1 MVSNTSMVTDPF
13 EEYLEETQLVED
25 TAMPP
30 HPSSM
35 MEVMRHNKPEWLY
48 ILIGSMCSI
57 VMGASM
63 PVFAILFGDILG
75 TLSLGDPEQVRS
87 ETNFYCLLF
96 VVVGIV
102 IGFATFLQTYT
113 FIVAGERLTMRLRG
127 LAFAAMVQQ
136 EIAWFDD
143 KQNNSGSL
151 CARLSG
157 DASKVQ
163 GATGQRVGTILQALA
178 TLILGVTLSMY
189 YEWRLGLV
197 ALVFAP
203 AILIAEYSF
212 EVLQYGQ
219 VEGNTKSMEKS
230 TKIAVEAVSNIR
242 TVAGLGTEKTFHD
255 NYMMELQPAH
265 IVALRNSHFR
275 ALVYGLATSIS
286 YFAFSACMYYGGQL
300 VEQEG
305 IPYADVFK
313 VSQALIFGTSSI
325 ANALAFAPNFRKGLV
340 AASKI
345 FQLLDRK
352 PKITDPKGFPDDKWA
367 ADGHVSYSDV
377 QFSYPTRSGTKVIR
391 GLNLEV
397 RQGQTVAL
405 VGPSGCGKSTCVQL
419 LERFYDPI
427 SGSVGYETRMGDKG
441 IQLSGGQKQRVAIAR
456 ALIRNP
462 KILLLDEATSAL
474 DTESEKVVQE
484 ALDKAKEGRTCI
496 TIAHRLST
504 IQDADVICVIDK
516 GVVSELGTHS
526 HLARPHIPNCVL
538 LTMSGLPSLD
548 SCIRGLAE
556 RFFSR
561 VQASSNMIVSGIGDY
576 DAPGHPYRRI
586 RDGVVNRTPSSTSP
600 SDLGVE
606 SGESCETG
614 RGGQIARDA
623 SQ

>member
-1 MVSNTSMVTDPF
+1 
-13 EEYLEETQLVED
+13 
-25 TAMPP
+25 
-30 HPSSM
+30 
-35 MEVMRHNKPEWLY
+35 
-48 ILIGSMCSI
+48 
-57 VMGASM
+57 MGASM

-75 TLSLGDPEQVRS
+75 TLSLGDPQQVRS

-102 IGFATFLQTYT
+102 IGFATFLQIYT

-352 PKITDPKGFPDDKWA
+352 PRITDPKGFPDDKWA

-377 QFSYPTRSGTKVIR
+377 QFSYPTRSGTRVLR
-391 GLNLEV
+391 SLNLEV

-419 LERFYDPI
+419 LERFYDPV
-427 SGSVGYETRMGDKG
+427 SGSVMIDQRNIASVTLKTLRSQMGIVSQEPVLFNRSIADNIAYGANTRNVSTDEIIEAAKQANIHNFITSLPLGYETRMGDKG

-526 HLARPHIPNCVL
+526 QL
-538 LTMSGLPSLD
+538 LSQ
-548 SCIRGLAE
+548 RGIYYKLH
-556 RFFSR
+556 RL
-561 VQASSNMIVSGIGDY
+561 Q
-576 DAPGHPYRRI
+576 
-586 RDGVVNRTPSSTSP
+586 
-600 SDLGVE
+600 
-606 SGESCETG
+606 
-614 RGGQIARDA
+614 GGQK
-623 SQ
+623 